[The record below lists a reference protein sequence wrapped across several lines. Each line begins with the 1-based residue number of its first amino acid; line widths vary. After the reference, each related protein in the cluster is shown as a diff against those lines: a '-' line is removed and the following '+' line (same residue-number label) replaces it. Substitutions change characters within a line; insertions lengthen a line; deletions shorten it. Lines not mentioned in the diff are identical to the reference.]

1 MMSLK
6 VKLLSLSALLL
17 LLNSCTEIFYPEVDD
32 EVSILVVDGK
42 ITDGIGTCEVRLF
55 RTVKFTD
62 NFDLKPEIDAT
73 VILHNNQDNTEILT
87 EHEPGIYRNSSL
99 IIEGKVDSSYWI
111 EIQTLAGEKYESTP
125 ETMLSAF
132 EISSLYGEE
141 IEAINDD
148 NIKQDAIRLYFNAK
162 NNDNT
167 STHLRWEYRESYEWH
182 SPFHNL
188 HPHSENPTRICFPA
202 NNFDQISVFDAS
214 KLSVKEANLLPM
226 TTVFDNEVKFLHNYL
241 IDMKVFSISK
251 ENYLFWKTLK
261 TILQSNGSL
270 YDVIQANIKGNI
282 ETCSDACQVLGYF
295 EVSSV
300 RKSQSMFNTTDFS
313 MKFASFPEE
322 CKTFTARMS
331 KTSPD
336 PDKYYILSAETVGDV
351 TEYTV
356 RLLEC
361 YECNIKYPV
370 TKPSFWP

>member
-1 MMSLK
+1 MSLK
-6 VKLLSLSALLL
+6 VKLLSLSVLLL
-17 LLNSCTEIFYPEVDD
+17 LLNSCTEKFYPEVDD
-32 EVSILVVDGK
+32 DVSILVVDGK

-62 NFDLKPEIDAT
+62 KFDLKPEIDAT
-73 VILHNNQDNTEILT
+73 VILHDDQDNSEILT
-87 EHEPGIYRNSSL
+87 EHEPGVYRNSSL
-99 IIEGKVDSSYWI
+99 KIDGKVDSSYWI
-111 EIQTLAGEKYESTP
+111 EIQTLGGEKYESTP

-132 EISSLYGEE
+132 EISPLYGEE

-148 NIKQDAIRLYFNAK
+148 NIKQDAIRLFFNAK

-182 SPFHNL
+182 SPFRN
-188 HPHSENPTRICFPA
+188 PNPRSEGATRTCFPA
-202 NNFDQISVFDAS
+202 NNFDQINVFDAS
-214 KLSVKEANLLPM
+214 KLLIKEVNQLPM

-241 IDMKVFSISK
+241 IDMKVYSISK
-251 ENYLFWKTLK
+251 ENYLFWKTMK
-261 TILQSNGSL
+261 TIHQSNGSL

-300 RKSQSMFNTTDFS
+300 RKSQRMFNTTDFS
-313 MKFASFPEE
+313 MKFATFPEE
-322 CKTFTARMS
+322 CNTFIVRMS
-331 KTSPD
+331 RTAPD
-336 PDKYYILSAETVGDV
+336 PKILYVISAKTVGDL

>member
-1 MMSLK
+1 MRLK
-6 VKLLSLSALLL
+6 VKLLSLSVLIL
-17 LLNSCTEIFYPEVDD
+17 LLNSCTEKFYPKVDD
-32 EVSILVVDGK
+32 DLSILVVDGK

-62 NFDLKPEIDAT
+62 KFDLKPEINAT
-73 VILHNNQDNTEILT
+73 VILHDDQDNTEILN

-99 IIEGKVDSSYWI
+99 IIEGKVESSYWI
-111 EIQTLAGEKYESTP
+111 EIQTLSGEKYESTP
-125 ETMLSAF
+125 ETMLSPF
-132 EISSLYGEE
+132 EISPLYGEE
-141 IEAINDD
+141 IEAINDN

-182 SPFHNL
+182 SPFKNSN
-188 HPHSENPTRICFPA
+188 PRSEGSTRTCFPA
-202 NNFDQISVFDAS
+202 NNFDQINVFDAS
-214 KLSVKEANLLPM
+214 KLTIKEVNQLPM
-226 TTVFDNEVKFLHNYL
+226 TTVFDNEVKFLYNYL
-241 IDMKVFSISK
+241 IDMKVYSISK

-261 TILQSNGSL
+261 TLHQSNGSL

-300 RKSQSMFNTTDFS
+300 RKSQRMFNTTDFS
-313 MKFASFPEE
+313 MRFPTFPEE
-322 CKTFTARMS
+322 CETFIVRMS
-331 KTSPD
+331 KASPD
-336 PDKYYILSAETVGDV
+336 PEILYIISATAVGGL